1 MNKNKR
7 AFFVFL
13 EEEKK
18 SKQTLTKQ
26 LDKNLEINQTVDAR
40 DLSF

>member
-7 AFFVFL
+7 AFFFRG
-13 EEEKK
+13 EKK

-26 LDKNLEINQTVDAR
+26 LGKNLEINQTVDAR